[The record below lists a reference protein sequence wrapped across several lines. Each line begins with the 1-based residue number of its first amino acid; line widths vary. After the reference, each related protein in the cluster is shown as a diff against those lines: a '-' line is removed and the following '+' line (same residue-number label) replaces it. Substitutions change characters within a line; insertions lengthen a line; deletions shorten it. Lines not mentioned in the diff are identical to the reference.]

1 MAGIKLW
8 EKTWDEAEALLNEDA
23 IVVLPIG
30 GGSKE
35 HGRHLPLGTDMMVVD
50 ELAMRILNKS
60 EIILLPTLNYA
71 YYPAFINWPGS
82 VSVDSETFRKFVSEI
97 VESIARFGVRKF
109 MILDGGI
116 STHYPLTILSY
127 ELYNK
132 LGIKVA
138 VTDIAGLGKEA
149 GDRVCEQEKG
159 GHADESET
167 SCILNIRPD
176 LVQMDK
182 AVKEYGSSI
191 PGVFSPEGLRKI
203 TLKTGMN
210 TENGAHG
217 DPTLATVE
225 KGEVILQAMTDD
237 LLKFITGYTQEK

>member
-8 EKTWDEAEALLNEDA
+8 EKTWDEAEVLLNKDA

-50 ELAMRILNKS
+50 ELSKRIL
-60 EIILLPTLNYA
+60 EQTDIILLPTLNYA

-82 VSVDSETFRKFVSEI
+82 ISVDSENFRKFVGDI
-97 VESIARFGVRKF
+97 IESIARFGVQKF

-127 ELYNK
+127 ELFNK

-138 VTDIAGLGKEA
+138 VTDIAGLGKEV
-149 GDRVCEQEKG
+149 GERICEQEKG

-176 LVQMDK
+176 LVKMDK
-182 AVKEYGSSI
+182 AVKEYGDSI
-191 PGVFSPEGLRKI
+191 PGTFSPEGVRKI
-203 TLKTGMN
+203 TMKSGMN
-210 TENGAHG
+210 TKNGANG
-217 DPTLATVE
+217 DPTLATKE
-225 KGEVILQAMTDD
+225 KGKIILQAMVDD
-237 LLKFITGYTQEK
+237 LLTFLTGFSREQ